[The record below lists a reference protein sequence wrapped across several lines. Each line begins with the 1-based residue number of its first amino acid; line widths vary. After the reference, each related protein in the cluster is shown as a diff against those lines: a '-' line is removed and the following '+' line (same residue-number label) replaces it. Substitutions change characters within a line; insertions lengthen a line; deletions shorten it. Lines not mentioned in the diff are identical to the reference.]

1 MLYINFIQLL
11 SVAFLLSKKTK
22 GINMKKDDK
31 RNHQINLA
39 TLLTN
44 EFNDIFFVIQFL
56 KSPKLESV
64 MEILREIH

>member
-1 MLYINFIQLL
+1 
-11 SVAFLLSKKTK
+11 
-22 GINMKKDDK
+22 MKKDDK